1 MSSRQC
7 QQEAS
12 LWTVRARFVCEAVR
26 KGKTFRGRSVA
37 SRNQRADKLTTKEA
51 HALDYVRVEREGGV
65 AVLTIDREEKLNA
78 LDPQVTEEIGQ
89 ALLELEAEDPRAI
102 IVTGAGERSFV
113 AGADIS
119 AMSVMSPMEAKRFSE
134 IGHAAMALLDRSPVP
149 TIAAVN
155 GYALGGGCGGGIAR
169 DIRVA
174 AENATFGFPEV
185 SLGILPGMGGTQR
198 LPRLVGPALAKE
210 LIFTGR
216 RVGAEEARE
225 IGLVNRVVPQG
236 EALEVSRELA
246 TEIAANAPLAVRH
259 AKSAANRAL
268 DVDLVSGLEYEA
280 DQFALLFATDDAR
293 EGMGAFAERRKPEF
307 EGR

>member
-1 MSSRQC
+1 
-7 QQEAS
+7 
-12 LWTVRARFVCEAVR
+12 
-26 KGKTFRGRSVA
+26 
-37 SRNQRADKLTTKEA
+37 
-51 HALDYVRVEREGGV
+51 LDYVRVEREDGI
-65 AVLTIDREEKLNA
+65 AVLTIDRQEKLNA
-78 LDPQVTEEIGQ
+78 LDLQVTEEIGQ
-89 ALLELEAEDPRAI
+89 ALLELEAEGPRAI

-155 GYALGGGCGGGIAR
+155 GYALGGGCEVAIACDVR
-169 DIRVA
+169 IA

-198 LPRLVGPALAKE
+198 LPRLIGPAFAKE

-216 RVGAEEARE
+216 HIGAREARE
-225 IGLVNRVVPQG
+225 IGLVNRVVSQG
-236 EALEVSRELA
+236 EALNAARELA
-246 TEIAANAPLAVRH
+246 AEIAANGPLAVRH
-259 AKSAANRAL
+259 AKSATNQAL
-268 DVDLVSGLEYEA
+268 DVDLVSGLGYEA
-280 DQFALLFATDDAR
+280 DQFALLFASEDAR

-307 EGR
+307 RGQ

>member
-1 MSSRQC
+1 
-7 QQEAS
+7 
-12 LWTVRARFVCEAVR
+12 
-26 KGKTFRGRSVA
+26 
-37 SRNQRADKLTTKEA
+37 
-51 HALDYVRVEREGGV
+51 LDYVRVEREDGV
-65 AVLTIDREEKLNA
+65 AVLIIDRQEKLNA

-89 ALLELEAEDPRAI
+89 SLLELEAEGPRTI

-119 AMSVMSPMEAKRFSE
+119 AMSVMDPLEAKRFSE

-149 TIAAVN
+149 TIAAI
-155 GYALGGGCGGGIAR
+155 GGFALGGGCEVALAC

-216 RVGAEEARE
+216 RIGAEEARE

-236 EALEVSRELA
+236 EALSAARELA
-246 TEIAANAPLAVRH
+246 AEIAANAPLAVRH
-259 AKSAANRAL
+259 AKSATNRAL

-280 DQFALLFATDDAR
+280 DQFALLFSTEDAR

-307 EGR
+307 KGQ

>member
-1 MSSRQC
+1 M
-7 QQEAS
+7 E
-12 LWTVRARFVCEAVR
+12 F
-26 KGKTFRGRSVA
+26 
-37 SRNQRADKLTTKEA
+37 
-51 HALDYVRVEREGGV
+51 VRVERGESV
-65 AVLTIDREEKLNA
+65 AVLTIDRQEKLNA

-89 ALLELEAEDPRAI
+89 ALLELEADGPRAI

-119 AMSVMSPMEAKRFSE
+119 AMSVMEPMEAKRFSE

-155 GYALGGGCGGGIAR
+155 GYALGGGCEVALAC
-169 DIRVA
+169 DVRVA

-210 LIFTGR
+210 LIFTAR
-216 RVGAEEARE
+216 RIGAEEAHE

-236 EALEVSRELA
+236 EALKVANEIA
-246 TEIAANAPLAVRH
+246 AEIAANGPLAVRH
-259 AKSAANRAL
+259 AKSATNRAM

-280 DQFALLFATDDAR
+280 DQFALLFATEDAS
-293 EGMGAFAERRKPEF
+293 EGMDAFAERRKPEF

>member
-1 MSSRQC
+1 
-7 QQEAS
+7 
-12 LWTVRARFVCEAVR
+12 
-26 KGKTFRGRSVA
+26 
-37 SRNQRADKLTTKEA
+37 
-51 HALDYVRVEREGGV
+51 LDYVRVEREDGDV
-65 AVLTIDREEKLNA
+65 AVLTIDRQEKLNA
-78 LDPQVTEEIGQ
+78 LDPRVTEEIGQ
-89 ALLELEAEDPRAI
+89 ALLELESEAPRAI

-119 AMSVMSPMEAKRFSE
+119 AMNSMDPLEAKRFSE

-155 GYALGGGCGGGIAR
+155 GYALGGGCEVAIAC

-185 SLGILPGMGGTQR
+185 GLGILPGMGGTQR

-216 RVGAEEARE
+216 RIGAEEALR

-236 EALEVSRELA
+236 GALFA
-246 TEIAANAPLAVRH
+246 AKEIAAEISSNGPIAVRH
-259 AKSAANRAL
+259 AKSAANRAM
-268 DVDLVSGLEYEA
+268 DVDLISGLEYEA

-293 EGMGAFAERRKPEF
+293 EGMGAFVERRKPGF